1 MSGTCQ
7 SVQESCSLFIEPKL
21 ASFLVLYTC
30 HTFPKFLPR
39 IIWYDYISYQE
50 NSRSIAG
57 SLDADARN
65 TTAVKTTGSTIL

>member
-30 HTFPKFLPR
+30 HTFSKFLPR
-39 IIWYDYISYQE
+39 IIRYDDVSYEE
-50 NSRSIAG
+50 NCGSIAG
-57 SLDADARN
+57 SLDANART
-65 TTAVKTTGSTIL
+65 TTAVKMTGSTIL